1 LAAPC
6 NSWPAEAT
14 AEQLY
19 QLTLLLY
26 LLFSWHSVG
35 RAATSWTHPNTLN
48 DDVFLLWHRMALSS
62 CYPTTSSTPSTDI
75 IFHDVL
81 ALGFW
86 NGNRS
91 HLEAA
96 QSGHDGNQLE
106 ELYKPS
112 DLDMKLSIWK
122 LIVFATQTM

>member
-1 LAAPC
+1 
-6 NSWPAEAT
+6 
-14 AEQLY
+14 
-19 QLTLLLY
+19 
-26 LLFSWHSVG
+26 
-35 RAATSWTHPNTLN
+35 LN